1 MDLSQISPYKTL
13 DFYARQVV
21 EGFITGRHKSPF
33 HGFSV
38 EFSDYRQYN
47 PGESTRNIDYRLYGR
62 TDRLY
67 VKQFEEETNLR
78 CQILIDH
85 SGSMLYPLERH
96 GDIAHPNKLTFAVY
110 AAAVLIELLHRQRDA
125 FGLSLFPSLAPSA
138 SQPPSNSATQQ
149 LTHSAT
155 QPLSN
160 SATQNPLFST
170 PCRSSRLHQQYLLS
184 ELDKLLSPSAT
195 QPLSHSATQPPSHLA
210 TQTLPQAIHLLA
222 EQLHRRSLV
231 AIFTDA
237 LTPSDHS
244 ATQPLSHSA
253 TQEALFDALR
263 HLRHNQHEVILFHTY
278 DLAHEVNL
286 DFDARPHLF
295 IDLET
300 QRQVRLQPADLAD
313 AYRRQMT
320 DLFDRLRQRAM
331 QYRIDYVPLDI
342 AQGFHQLLLPF
353 LLKRSKN
360 L

>member
-125 FGLSLFPSLAPSA
+125 FGLSLFDQGLH
-138 SQPPSNSATQQ
+138 
-149 LTHSAT
+149 L
-155 QPLSN
+155 
-160 SATQNPLFST
+160 ST

-195 QPLSHSATQPPSHLA
+195 QLPSHSATQPLSHSA
-210 TQTLPQAIHLLA
+210 SHSAPQALPQAIHLLA

-231 AIFTDA
+231 VIFTDA

-244 ATQPLSHSA
+244 ATQPPSHSA
-253 TQEALFDALR
+253 TQSPSHSNNQAITQSSNQEALFDALR
-263 HLRHNQHEVILFHTY
+263 HLRHNKHEVILFHTY

-360 L
+360 H